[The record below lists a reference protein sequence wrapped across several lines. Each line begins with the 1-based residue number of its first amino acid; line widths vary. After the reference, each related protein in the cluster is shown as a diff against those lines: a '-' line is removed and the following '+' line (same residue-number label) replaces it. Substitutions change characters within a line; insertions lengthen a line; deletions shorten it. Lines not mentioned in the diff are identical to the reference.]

1 MAEWSGPD
9 SLKAVSH
16 ERQEKFLEQS
26 HTHLCSVRPWCMWSC
41 WKSLHVVHSVE
52 CLHVMRLVE
61 GHVCTNGLRIHL
73 ECIHPFVKFE
83 TTFDGYHKCAVLCQE
98 CSTSVGRHR
107 SCHMQVSS
115 VLQQYVVDDLLLV
128 AIDMRHQDSRHK
140 TVLEER
146 LFCNLCWLPDG
157 NSSEILVLW
166 KQRNR
171 SVGNPSACRG
181 NLAVPIKHL
190 P

>member
-1 MAEWSGPD
+1 MRWP
-9 SLKAVSH
+9 LVS
-16 ERQEKFLEQS
+16 
-26 HTHLCSVRPWCMWSC
+26 SVPKLAHATADNTVRNSID
-41 WKSLHVVHSVE
+41 
-52 CLHVMRLVE
+52 RLVWE
-61 GHVCTNGLRIHL
+61 S
-73 ECIHPFVKFE
+73 
-83 TTFDGYHKCAVLCQE
+83 YHKCVVLCQE

-128 AIDMRHQDSRHK
+128 AIDIRHHDSHHK

-166 KQRNR
+166 KKENR

-181 NLAVPIKHL
+181 NLAVHIKHL